1 MDRGEFSHIRGRLG
15 KTQSQMAQLL
25 GTPLKAV
32 QSFEQGWRKI
42 PLYIE
47 RQVLLLLAQKNAQEK
62 ERKPCW
68 DIEKCPI
75 ETWQKCLAWEFQCG
89 NLC

>member
-15 KTQSQMAQLL
+15 KRQSQMTQLL
-25 GTPLKAV
+25 GTSLKAV

-47 RQVLLLLAQKNAQEK
+47 RQVLLLLAQKNA
-62 ERKPCW
+62 
-68 DIEKCPI
+68 
-75 ETWQKCLAWEFQCG
+75 L
-89 NLC
+89 